1 MYTSIQQRNSPL
13 NSFVMKLWYDISF
26 NASLFFFINNRMV
39 LKYKE
44 EGKIYLES
52 TGHDYKKL
60 CEKFTGTI
68 F

>member
-1 MYTSIQQRNSPL
+1 
-13 NSFVMKLWYDISF
+13 
-26 NASLFFFINNRMV
+26 MV

-44 EGKIYLES
+44 EGKIYLKS

-60 CEKFTGTI
+60 CEKFTGTM

>member
-1 MYTSIQQRNSPL
+1 MTFLLMLLLVFY
-13 NSFVMKLWYDISF
+13 
-26 NASLFFFINNRMV
+26 INNRMV

-52 TGHDYKKL
+52 TGHHYKKL